1 MEAEGSNKQL
11 LLRVRYL
18 EDQLVKV
25 GYGDSGR
32 VELVI
37 VGGVLLYVLYYRST
51 VPTLTYSNTT
61 HHHSNWYNSYR

>member
-25 GYGDSGR
+25 SM
-32 VELVI
+32 VI
-37 VGGVLLYVLYYRST
+37 VGGWSLS
-51 VPTLTYSNTT
+51 
-61 HHHSNWYNSYR
+61 